1 MKFSPMIFDG
11 SRYVQLPA
19 KVVDSPF
26 EGDSVL
32 SPSGRLVVSR
42 LAGGDD
48 DNSLG
53 YVIREVKTEKF
64 ENNYKIDIGR
74 VVATVCLTGAKAN
87 ISFSER
93 FMVTHVYGEET
104 ADIILVDLLT
114 GTQHQVT
121 NMPQGSKALFPHF
134 RSDDWF
140 YFLVRSGDEE
150 YVVASDL
157 AVRLAELSNT
167 EGSQ

>member
-1 MKFSPMIFDG
+1 MKFTPMIFDG
-11 SRYVQLPA
+11 TRYVQLPA

-42 LAGGDD
+42 LAGGEDS
-48 DNSLG
+48 NSLG
-53 YVIREVKTEKF
+53 FVIREVKTEKF

-74 VVATVCLTGAKAN
+74 VVATVCRPGAKGN

-93 FMVTHVYGEET
+93 FMVTHVYGEK
-104 ADIILVDLLT
+104 AVDIVLFDLLT
-114 GTQHQVT
+114 GKEHQVT
-121 NMPQGSKALFPHF
+121 NMPEGSKALFPHF

-140 YFLVRSGDEE
+140 YFLVRSGTEE

-157 AVRLAELSNT
+157 AVRL
-167 EGSQ
+167 GSGGQ